1 MSFVFYDIAFLVLFS
16 TFIGI
21 ILYKNRKNVR
31 REGLLFLYKTTFG
44 IETIKKIG
52 EKHKGFLSSL
62 EWIIITMGYVS
73 MALMLYLMGRLVYIF
88 ITLPEFVRAVKIPPI
103 VPLVPYL
110 PEIFKVDFLP
120 PFYFTYW
127 ILVLAVTAISH
138 EFFHGIFSRI
148 NNIRI
153 KSTGFAFLGPFI
165 GAFVEPDEKQM
176 AKLKPKN
183 QLSILSAGTFANWL
197 MVFIFFFVLWG
208 FFAAA
213 FQPSGVIFNTYAFTV
228 VNTVD
233 IQEVGKSMYIELD
246 GGTNLTEIKIENITF
261 FAVNLSGEKTVA
273 YLDSPALKAGLKGA
287 ISELDGKRIAS
298 PKDLNKTL
306 SAINP
311 GANVSV
317 KTIFNK
323 SVQEYNI
330 TLGSYNN
337 QAYLGV
343 MLVKTD
349 KLGFFNKIRSI
360 IMFFKDPNVYY
371 EPKYL
376 EELTIFVYNLFWW
389 VVFINLSV
397 ALANML
403 PLGIFDGGRFFY
415 ITMKKLTG
423 SEKVSKSVFAAVTWL
438 LIAVFIGLTVL
449 WFFVR

>member
-1 MSFVFYDIAFLVLFS
+1 MSFVLYDIVFLVLFS

-21 ILYKNRKNVR
+21 ILYKNRKNVK

-44 IETIKKIG
+44 IEAIKKIS
-52 EKHKGFLSSL
+52 KMHKGFLSSV
-62 EWIIITMGYVS
+62 EWVVIAMGYVS
-73 MALMLYLMGRLVYIF
+73 MALMLYLMGRLVYVF

-127 ILVLAVTAISH
+127 ILVLVVTAVSH

-197 MVFIFFFVLWG
+197 MVLIFFFVLWG

-213 FQPSGVIFNTYAFTV
+213 FQPSGVIFNTYAFSV
-228 VNTVD
+228 VNTAD
-233 IQEVGKSMYIELD
+233 IQEVGKSIYIGLD
-246 GGTNLTEIKIENITF
+246 GGTNLTEIKVNNMTF
-261 FAVNLSGEKTVA
+261 FAVNLSGEKTVV
-273 YLDSPALKAGLKGA
+273 YLDSPALKAGLQGV
-287 ISELDGKRIAS
+287 ITEIDGKKIIS
-298 PKDLNKTL
+298 PKNFNKTL
-306 SAINP
+306 SSIEP
-311 GANVSV
+311 GKNVSV
-317 KTIFNK
+317 KTIFND
-323 SVQEYNI
+323 SVHEYNI
-330 TLGSYNN
+330 TLGTYNN

-343 MLVKTD
+343 MLIKTEQ
-349 KLGFFNKIRSI
+349 LGFLSKIRNI

-371 EPKYL
+371 APKHL

-423 SEKVSKSVFAAVTWL
+423 SEKAAKNIFAAVTWL
-438 LIAVFIGLTVL
+438 LVAVFIGLTVL